1 LLLHLPAQFEF
12 ELAQRFDH
20 VGLEICSGGGI
31 TVHSAIGHAAE
42 LFDHFVETPGGHS
55 RGAPLAS
62 QVLCFTQALANFCRK
77 LAVIA
82 PAVCCECTG
91 IDAATFFGS
100 QRLASI
106 LRSAGLSPFAL
117 LLAWLLT
124 TLRSTLLSLLTLL
137 PFLALLSL
145 LLTALPLPLPSSLLL
160 TSLPLPLPLTLFS
173 SLLLSLLSLL
183 ALLSLSLL
191 LPWLLSVLSRGVLV
205 EPAT

>member
-1 LLLHLPAQFEF
+1 
-12 ELAQRFDH
+12 
-20 VGLEICSGGGI
+20 
-31 TVHSAIGHAAE
+31 
-42 LFDHFVETPGGHS
+42 DHFVETPGGHS

-62 QVLCFTQALANFCRK
+62 EVLCFTQALANFCRK

-82 PAVCCECTG
+82 PAVSRECTG
-91 IDAATFFGS
+91 IGATTFSGS

-106 LRSAGLSPFAL
+106 LRPAGLLPFAL

-137 PFLALLSL
+137 PLLALL
-145 LLTALPLPLPSSLLL
+145 SLLL

-173 SLLLSLLSLL
+173 SLLLALALL

-191 LPWLLSVLSRGVLV
+191 LAWLLSVLSRGVLV

>member
-20 VGLEICSGGGI
+20 VSLEICSGGGI

-82 PAVCCECTG
+82 PAVSRECTG
-91 IDAATFFGS
+91 IGAPTFSGS

-106 LRSAGLSPFAL
+106 LRPAGLLPFAL

-137 PFLALLSL
+137 PLLALLSL
-145 LLTALPLPLPSSLLL
+145 LLTSLPLTLALLSLLL

-173 SLLLSLLSLL
+173 SLLLSL

-191 LPWLLSVLSRGVLV
+191 LAWLLSVLSRGVLV